1 MRKSDVPDA
10 MKEARAVAAFLLIIA
25 FQTKLFAQQQ
35 DSSSSPSALT
45 AFAKQFLEQ
54 ERGLW
59 TSPLHTK
66 REDAKWLVP
75 LGAGVGALLLT
86 DTNISGEAN
95 ETPSLRRPSRTI
107 SYAGSPIP
115 MIAAPVALMALGRL
129 SNNERA
135 TRAGSIG
142 LEAVLHSA
150 LIVGALK
157 TVTNR
162 ERPNKLA
169 GDGGFWDGGKS
180 FPSGHA
186 MTSWALAAA
195 IADQYPDKKWI
206 VITGYSVAAAIS
218 VSRVGGLNHFP
229 SDVLI
234 GSSLGWL
241 IGHYVS
247 HHSVSKNSPRKN

>member
-1 MRKSDVPDA
+1 M
-10 MKEARAVAAFLLIIA
+10 EARAKRRALVFSIAMISACIMARLRSPVRRELSII
-25 FQTKLFAQQQ
+25 
-35 DSSSSPSALT
+35 
-45 AFAKQFLEQ
+45 
-54 ERGLW
+54 
-59 TSPLHTK
+59 
-66 REDAKWLVP
+66 
-75 LGAGVGALLLT
+75 
-86 DTNISGEAN
+86 
-95 ETPSLRRPSRTI
+95 
-107 SYAGSPIP
+107 
-115 MIAAPVALMALGRL
+115 
-129 SNNERA
+129 
-135 TRAGSIG
+135 
-142 LEAVLHSA
+142 
-150 LIVGALK
+150 
-157 TVTNR
+157 TNR

-195 IADQYPDKKWI
+195 IANQYPDKKWI
-206 VITGYSVAAAIS
+206 RITGYSVAGAIS